1 MLLEFKTKN
10 YKCFK
15 DEAVF
20 SMMPAPKQKGLD
32 YSLLTQV
39 AGKKDYTALCSSV
52 VYGANAAGKSN
63 IVSAIQTFKSIVLHG
78 NINNVPGNFPNAAEN
93 TLELI
98 PNNSLP
104 ADKPEP
110 VCFSIKFID
119 SDLLFDYS
127 LAIDLGAFLD
137 SEYKRSIK
145 SEILKI
151 NEKAIFARTENK
163 LEIYEKS
170 LKSIEQYLL
179 PDFKKNFKLIL
190 SYSEKSLKETDLYII
205 NGFKTMVSS
214 DLSTLF
220 YDFFMSKL
228 KTYYQTFVVN
238 MYPTY
243 MNKFYEDS
251 LLNEA
256 AKSFGINSNKLVFVR
271 QENAYDQ
278 QPILCSVMENGRL
291 IPAIN
296 FESYGTVR
304 FVNTLPMFAQ
314 VLKKGGTIVMDEFDT
329 SLHPMVVMDII
340 NIFHNDEINKNHAQ
354 LIFNT
359 QNPIFLNNNLFRRD
373 EIKFVERSDETN
385 CSELYSLSDFGTK
398 GTNARKGKD
407 YMNNYFM
414 SKYGA
419 IRDIDLSDIFKKF
432 VENGDAPIT
441 K

>member
-20 SMMPAPKQKGLD
+20 SMIPAPKQKGLD
-32 YSLLTQV
+32 YSLLSQT

-63 IVSAIQTFKSIVLHG
+63 IVSAVQTFKSIILHG

-93 TLELI
+93 SLELI
-98 PNNSLP
+98 PNNSIP
-104 ADKPEP
+104 ENKPEP
-110 VCFSIKFID
+110 VSFSIKFID
-119 SDLLFDYS
+119 YDLLFDYS
-127 LAIDLGAFLD
+127 LIIDLGPFLD
-137 SEYKRSIK
+137 SDYKRSIV
-145 SEILKI
+145 SETLSI
-151 NEKAIFARTENK
+151 NEKSLFLRTVNK
-163 LEIYEKS
+163 LEIYEKN
-170 LKSIEQYLL
+170 LKSIEQYLV
-179 PDFKKNFKLIL
+179 PDYKKNFDLIL
-190 SYSEKSLKETDLYII
+190 SYSEKSLRDTDLYIT

-214 DLSTLF
+214 DISSMF

-228 KTYYQTFVVN
+228 KTYYQTFAVN

-243 MNKFYEDS
+243 MNKYYEDS

-256 AKSFGINSNKLVFVR
+256 AKNFGINSNKLVYVR
-271 QENAYDQ
+271 PENSIEQ
-278 QPILCSVMENGRL
+278 QPVLCSVMKDGRVVQ
-291 IPAIN
+291 AIN
-296 FESYGTVR
+296 FESYGTYR
-304 FVNTLPMFAQ
+304 FINTLPMFAQ

>member
-1 MLLEFKTKN
+1 MVFK
-10 YKCFK
+10 F
-15 DEAVF
+15 
-20 SMMPAPKQKGLD
+20 
-32 YSLLTQV
+32 
-39 AGKKDYTALCSSV
+39 GKYVRKFFPFVLGSF
-52 VYGANAAGKSN
+52 AAGAVNGLFGMGGGILIFFMLCK
-63 IVSAIQTFKSIVLHG
+63 LY
-78 NINNVPGNFPNAAEN
+78 AEN
-93 TLELI
+93 E
-98 PNNSLP
+98 
-104 ADKPEP
+104 E
-110 VCFSIKFID
+110 
-119 SDLLFDYS
+119 YS
-127 LAIDLGAFLD
+127 TKD
-137 SEYKRSIK
+137 
-145 SEILKI
+145 
-151 NEKAIFARTENK
+151 IFAITENK
-163 LEIYEKS
+163 LEVYEKS

-214 DLSTLF
+214 DISTFF

>member
-32 YSLLTQV
+32 YSLLSQS

-78 NINNVPGNFPNAAEN
+78 NINNVPGNVPNAAEN

-104 ADKPEP
+104 ADKSEP

-119 SDLLFDYS
+119 SGLLFDYS

-151 NEKAIFARTENK
+151 NEKDIFARTENK
-163 LEIYEKS
+163 LEIFEKN
-170 LKSIEQYLL
+170 LKSIEQHLL

-214 DLSTLF
+214 DISTFF